1 MSACLSI
8 CILVLVQCQAIGAI
22 LKPEKSSVYFMF
34 YKFVNG
40 RARLK
45 KRSEFPPAIAEV
57 TTKDGKTAPAHITIP
72 QPDGSKVPIKTH
84 EDVRAALRPLRLLI
98 HSH

>member
-1 MSACLSI
+1 MFMDDTDLLHWASSPDTSDEDFI
-8 CILVLVQCQAIGAI
+8 KKVQAASDDYGTISQATGAI

-45 KRSEFPPAIAEV
+45 KLSEFPPAIAEV
-57 TTKDGKTAPAHITIP
+57 TTKDGGTAPAHITIP
-72 QPDGSKVPIKTH
+72 
-84 EDVRAALRPLRLLI
+84 
-98 HSH
+98 